1 MERITEYATDDHAG
15 RPAIYDEATINAIA
29 NKEKVDIV
37 CVPVAHYGTFVT
49 YVAYRISA
57 PRTRA
62 DITSRVPAY
71 SHELVKK
78 AIRQTR
84 YGIRLDNGAK
94 PLLGYEAFIKA
105 FAINERNRISLSKH
119 FRVLI

>member
-1 MERITEYATDDHAG
+1 MERITEYNTDDYAG

-49 YVAYRISA
+49 YVAYRIST
-57 PRTRA
+57 PKTRA
-62 DITSRVPAY
+62 DITKTLAY
-71 SHELVKK
+71 SHELVRE
-78 AIRQTR
+78 AIRAT
-84 YGIRLDNGAK
+84 NK
-94 PLLGYEAFIKA
+94 PLLNSEAFIKA
-105 FAINERNRISLSKH
+105 FALNDRNRISLSKH